1 MAMIVGQMVNSG
13 AYQKLK
19 AAYDN
24 AEKFIEISAA
34 KNRAIKAM
42 GDGLKNVEV
51 IPLLL
56 SETKFGSGPSKFS
69 DTT

>member
-1 MAMIVGQMVNSG
+1 MIVGQMVNYG

>member
-1 MAMIVGQMVNSG
+1 MALIFGQMVNSG

>member
-1 MAMIVGQMVNSG
+1 MIFGQMVNSG

-42 GDGLKNVEV
+42 VDGLKNVEE

-56 SETKFGSGPSKFS
+56 SKTKFGCGPSKFS